1 MVNGKVNG
9 FKTKLSNEVKKQQIT
24 FKFLFGKEL

>member
-1 MVNGKVNG
+1 MVNRKVEG
-9 FKTKLSNEVKKQQIT
+9 FKTKLSNKVKRQQIT